1 MKYALVY
8 DEVDTCRIT
17 VMVVKKTLGLCHVL
31 KLFISIL
38 SRLCNVNQRKYSTLK
53 FR

>member
-17 VMVVKKTLGLCHVL
+17 VMVVKKNLRIMPCL
-31 KLFISIL
+31 KTIYLNTFSPVQ
-38 SRLCNVNQRKYSTLK
+38 C
-53 FR
+53 

>member
-17 VMVVKKTLGLCHVL
+17 VMVVKK
-31 KLFISIL
+31 KPKDYAMS
-38 SRLCNVNQRKYSTLK
+38 
-53 FR
+53 

>member
-17 VMVVKKTLGLCHVL
+17 VMVVKNPKDYAM
-31 KLFISIL
+31 S
-38 SRLCNVNQRKYSTLK
+38 
-53 FR
+53 